1 MTTIVNLTP
10 HPLHLYLH
18 LSKEDGE
25 VITIAPTAPAARVSS
40 VTEEVSKINGIPV
53 TRTTFGAVEDLPDPE
68 EGTIFVVSM
77 LVQQAANHRSDL
89 YRPDTGP
96 QNVVRDGEGKIIG
109 VRALAI

>member
-1 MTTIVNLTP
+1 MATIINLTP
-10 HPLHLYLH
+10 HPRHLY
-18 LSKEDGE
+18 KENGE
-25 VITIAPTAPAARVSS
+25 VFTIAPTAPAARVSS
-40 VTEEVSKINGIPV
+40 VTEEVFKINGIPV
-53 TRTTFGAVEDLPDPE
+53 TRTTFGDVENLPDPE

-77 LVQQAANHRSDL
+77 LVQQAAPNRTDL

>member
-1 MTTIVNLTP
+1 MTAIINLTP
-10 HPLHLYLH
+10 HPLQLYQ
-18 LSKEDGE
+18 ENGE
-25 VITIAPTAPAARVSS
+25 VLTISPTAPAARVSS
-40 VTEEVSKINGIPV
+40 VTEEVFKIGGFPI
-53 TRTTFGAVEDLPDPE
+53 TRTTFGDVENLPDPE

-77 LVQQAANHRSDL
+77 LVQQAAPNRTDL